1 VNQSGRTISG
11 ITDPSLQKIY
21 KTERYADAKD
31 GDSEIKYE
39 FLDCKSRSSAVRVSS
54 L

>member
-1 VNQSGRTISG
+1 MNQSGRSISG
-11 ITDPSLQKIY
+11 ISDPSLQKIY

-39 FLDCKSRSSAVRVSS
+39 FLDCKSRSSVVRVP
-54 L
+54 LL